1 MLTIFD
7 NSANQRRGDREN
19 VPPKARKVT
28 GSTIPRRSI
37 AGLPVVVRAM
47 KMCALPSRIE
57 FT

>member
-1 MLTIFD
+1 LTIFD
-7 NSANQRRGDREN
+7 NSANQSRGDREN

-37 AGLPVVVRAM
+37 AGLPVVRAM